1 MYRFALST
9 LLTLAST
16 VALAAP
22 AKPAAAPS
30 APAKY
35 TIDSAHSKMGF
46 AVRHLMISD
55 VTGEFKEFEGSFTFD
70 DQKGEISDATFT
82 AKTASIDTGNTKR
95 DEHLRSA
102 DFFDAA
108 KYPTITLTNSKLKKA
123 GKNKYKWTADLSMH
137 GVTKPVTF
145 DLEHRGTVKDPWGMM
160 RAGFSARTTIKRSE
174 WGLNWNNALEAGG
187 VAVSDEVRLTLDAEA
202 TQPKADAPAA
212 TPAASP
218 TAVPVKK

>member
-1 MYRFALST
+1 MFRLALIP
-9 LLTLAST
+9 
-16 VALAAP
+16 ALALVSSVAF
-22 AKPAAAPS
+22 A

-35 TIDSAHSKMGF
+35 TVDAAHSKMGF

-55 VTGEFKEFEGSFTFD
+55 VTGEFKEFEGTFTFD
-70 DQKGEISDATFT
+70 DAKAEISDATFS
-82 AKTASIDTGNTKR
+82 AKTASIDTGVAKR
-95 DEHLRSA
+95 DDHLKSA

-123 GKNKYKWTADLSMH
+123 GKNKYKWTADLNMH

-160 RAGFSARTTIKRSE
+160 RAGFAARATIKRSE

-187 VAVSDEVRLTLDAEA
+187 VAVSDEVRLSLDVEA
-202 TQPKADAPAA
+202 TQPKVESAAAAATAIPAA
-212 TPAASP
+212 AAS
-218 TAVPVKK
+218 AVPSATPGKKK